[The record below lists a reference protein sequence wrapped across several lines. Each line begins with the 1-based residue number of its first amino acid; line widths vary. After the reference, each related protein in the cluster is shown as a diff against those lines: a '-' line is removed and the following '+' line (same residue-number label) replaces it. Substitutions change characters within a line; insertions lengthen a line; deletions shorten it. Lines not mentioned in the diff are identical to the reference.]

1 MRIVFMGTPEFAVRS
16 LEALVCSGH
25 ELVGVVTQPDKPVGR
40 KREIM
45 KTPVK
50 VYAESRGIP
59 VYQPRR
65 IRDEEA
71 IAQIS
76 EWAPDLIVTAA
87 YGQIL
92 PVALLNLP
100 SLGAINVHASL
111 LPKYRG
117 AAPINRAI
125 IDGET
130 ETGITIM
137 YMTEEMDAGDMIL
150 QRAVEIGDQT
160 TAGELTERLSVLGAE
175 LLLEAVSLLIS
186 GQAEAVKQDESL
198 VTLAPMLKREDE
210 LVDFA
215 RTSAELVNQIRGLSP
230 APSAYTYLDGR
241 VFKLLAATA
250 VTGDAGLEPGT
261 ISEIDKERLVIATGS
276 GGLSLLEVQ
285 AAGKRPMT
293 IAQFLQGA
301 RLKKGDRFGENV

>member
-261 ISEIDKERLVIATGS
+261 ISEIAKERLVIATSS

>member
-40 KREIM
+40 KRVIM
-45 KTPVK
+45 ETPVK
-50 VYAESRGIP
+50 SYAKSQGIP
-59 VYQPRR
+59 VLQPRR
-65 IRDEEA
+65 IRDEGA
-71 IAQIS
+71 IAEIS

-92 PVALLNLP
+92 PKALLDLP
-100 SLGAINVHASL
+100 GLGAINVHASL

-125 IDGET
+125 MDGEA

-137 YMTEEMDAGDMIL
+137 YMTEAMDAGDMIL
-150 QRAVEIGDQT
+150 QRAMLIGDQT
-160 TAGELTERLSVLGAE
+160 TAGELTERLSELGAE
-175 LLLEAVSLLIS
+175 LLLDAVSLLAS
-186 GQAEAVKQDESL
+186 GKVDAVKQDEAL
-198 VTLAPMLKREDE
+198 VTFAPLLKRGDE
-210 LVDFA
+210 LVDFG
-215 RTSAELVNQIRGLSP
+215 RSSTELVNQIRGLSP
-230 APSAYTYLDGR
+230 APNAYTYLDGK

-250 VTGDAGLEPGT
+250 VVGDSDLEPGT
-261 ISEIDKERLVIATGS
+261 ISEIDKDQLVIATGS

-285 AAGKRPMT
+285 PAGKRAMT

-301 RLKKGDRFGENV
+301 RLNKGDRFGESE

>member
-250 VTGDAGLEPGT
+250 ITGDAGLEPGT

-276 GGLSLLEVQ
+276 GGLSLLKVQ

-301 RLKKGDRFGENV
+301 RLKIGDRFGESV

>member
-50 VYAESRGIP
+50 VYAESQGIP

-186 GQAEAVKQDESL
+186 GQAKAIKQDESL

-261 ISEIDKERLVIATGS
+261 ISEIAKERLVIATSS

>member
-250 VTGDAGLEPGT
+250 ITGDAGLEPGT

-276 GGLSLLEVQ
+276 GGLSLLKVQ

-301 RLKKGDRFGENV
+301 RLKKGDRFGESV